1 MGRVVKGS
9 KLRIGDRVRVINA
22 TSGAYGANNKVGVIV
37 DRGDIPE
44 VRISGLRAFQDSL
57 IIKLDNPTGFKGN
70 IYWRVGSS
78 GEYEVL
84 ESNRKQFF
92 DIDVI
97 IKGDATKVLI
107 GDKVG
112 SSICKED
119 DDFNE
124 AYGIILAVARAYKLS
139 EEKRKALVDALYD
152 GVKTLED
159 YDSLEI
165 INELKS
171 RV

>member
-84 ESNRKQFF
+84 ESNR
-92 DIDVI
+92 
-97 IKGDATKVLI
+97 
-107 GDKVG
+107 
-112 SSICKED
+112 
-119 DDFNE
+119 
-124 AYGIILAVARAYKLS
+124 
-139 EEKRKALVDALYD
+139 
-152 GVKTLED
+152 
-159 YDSLEI
+159 
-165 INELKS
+165 
-171 RV
+171 